1 MHNFPTKLD
10 WLLIIIL
17 WIPTPVA
24 NFGNPAFGWIG
35 LLIVA
40 GLSLVIAYVIVYAL
54 DVIADK
60 IVEFA
65 KRSDHGDA

>member
-1 MHNFPTKLD
+1 
-10 WLLIIIL
+10 
-17 WIPTPVA
+17 VA